1 MADHP
6 VIAGL
11 VKIRAYLERI
21 RPLDKRLRYQMDKLL
36 AAAAAAQVQ
45 QGCLTL
51 HAGCWIYCCP
61 QPLAFSV
68 MRQLG
73 SIFSVD
79 SAWISLQPATV
90 QAKSGH
96 QLPGSQCRSHGTIE
110 F

>member
-45 QGCLTL
+45 KD
-51 HAGCWIYCCP
+51 A
-61 QPLAFSV
+61 
-68 MRQLG
+68 
-73 SIFSVD
+73 
-79 SAWISLQPATV
+79 
-90 QAKSGH
+90 
-96 QLPGSQCRSHGTIE
+96 
-110 F
+110 

>member
-45 QGCLTL
+45 YLMCVGSRRG
-51 HAGCWIYCCP
+51 A
-61 QPLAFSV
+61 SV
-68 MRQLG
+68 L
-73 SIFSVD
+73 
-79 SAWISLQPATV
+79 SAWDGLQ
-90 QAKSGH
+90 
-96 QLPGSQCRSHGTIE
+96 GSWI
-110 F
+110 